1 VFRWRGYVIRIEL
14 CSFKLRSGVRRID
27 ACPNEPA
34 IWYLNSWNL
43 KCVRGILNSPS
54 YKMDPALRLCSGSW
68 RHQNNC
74 LTRGSKD
81 KCTGSQQ
88 LTRSMNVNIILYLS
102 LNFEL
107 NWRTH
112 LSADLWEVNAF
123 NYKGKAIHV
132 EISEHLDIEQPLSNW
147 ERSTYSSYNYFFLH
161 VLCLILASYK
171 LRKMFADRSGE
182 PIGRSRFRAGPS
194 FSHNVYWRSSSTMP
208 QALSS
213 LCSLSTRVQ

>member
-1 VFRWRGYVIRIEL
+1 
-14 CSFKLRSGVRRID
+14 
-27 ACPNEPA
+27 
-34 IWYLNSWNL
+34 
-43 KCVRGILNSPS
+43 
-54 YKMDPALRLCSGSW
+54 MDPALRLCSGSW

-147 ERSTYSSYNYFFLH
+147 NSKVQWAVIEPVHEIMKTSVMACQTIKSDLPTRHTIIFFLH
-161 VLCLILASYK
+161 VLCMILASYK
-171 LRKMFADRSGE
+171 LRKMFADLPCE
-182 PIGRSRFRAGPS
+182 LIGRSRFPAGPS
-194 FSHNVYWRSSSTMP
+194 FSTLFFLLAQRVLKELLHHAPSYFI
-208 QALSS
+208 AL
-213 LCSLSTRVQ
+213 LQFNARPIA